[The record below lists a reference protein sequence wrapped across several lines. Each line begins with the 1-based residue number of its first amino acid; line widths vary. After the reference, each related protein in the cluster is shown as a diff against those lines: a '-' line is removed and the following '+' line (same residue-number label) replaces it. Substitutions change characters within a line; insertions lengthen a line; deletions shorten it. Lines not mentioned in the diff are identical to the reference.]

1 MIDGGLYGYGV
12 AEFTRM
18 LLQHL
23 DRRRVTSVGLFLGR
37 GQDRDYLSPFCD
49 EVCDLGTGC
58 LVPLSLAGRGR
69 FYVPNLLNKGSIF
82 LRAIAATAGAIRR
95 LRLDMVHVQ
104 FYPLH
109 LVAGLACR
117 LADVPCIWHWHGP
130 FLKQGL
136 AGGALDLAFGA
147 LASQTI
153 CISHFVEGTL
163 PPLAAG
169 RSCTIHN
176 GVDTEDIHAN
186 QRRGWL
192 RRRIGIT
199 DDTPLVGLF
208 GAIAPRKGHEY
219 FLRAA
224 AGVLKELPGA
234 RFCIVGGENVVLKS
248 RMGFEAQLR
257 QLSHDLGISQ
267 EVIFAGEIPKAAL
280 AMSDCD
286 VICMPTV
293 PSGMDTGEGF
303 GLVMV
308 EAMAAGVAVIA
319 TNCGAPPEII
329 EPGVSGLLVAP
340 RNPDSLAT
348 AMIDLLKD
356 ARKRQAMGQAARLRA
371 ATFFDIRRTT
381 RALELAYR
389 RLAHSST
396 AWTGPHCVPD
406 TQDCR

>member
-1 MIDGGLYGYGV
+1 MDGGLYGYGV

-18 LLQHL
+18 ILKGL
-23 DRRRVTSVGLFLGR
+23 DRRMVTSVGLFLGR
-37 GQDRDYLSPFCD
+37 GQDRDYLAPLCD
-49 EVCDLGTGC
+49 EVYDLGTGC

-109 LVAGLACR
+109 LIAGLACR
-117 LADVPCIWHWHGP
+117 LANVPCIWHWHGP
-130 FLKQGL
+130 FLKRGL
-136 AGGALDLAFGA
+136 TGAALDLAFGA
-147 LASQTI
+147 LASRTV

-163 PPLAAG
+163 PPLAA
-169 RSCTIHN
+169 RRACTIHN
-176 GVDTEDIHAN
+176 GVDTADISTN
-186 QRRGWL
+186 QRRGEL
-192 RRRIGIT
+192 RERIGIT
-199 DDTPLVGLF
+199 GDAPLVGLF

-224 AGVLKELPGA
+224 AIVLKELPDT

-257 QLSHDLGISQ
+257 QLSHTLGISK
-267 EVIFAGEIPKAAL
+267 EVVFAGEIPKAAL
-280 AMSDCD
+280 MMSDCD
-286 VICMPTV
+286 VVCMPTV
-293 PSGMDTGEGF
+293 PSGMDAGEGF

-308 EAMAAGVAVIA
+308 EAMAAGVPVIA
-319 TNCGAPPEII
+319 SNCGAPPEII
-329 EPGVSGLLVAP
+329 EPGVSGVLVAP
-340 RNPDSLAT
+340 RDADSLAT
-348 AMIDLLKD
+348 ALIDLLKD
-356 ARKRQAMGQAARLRA
+356 ARKRQAMGQAARHRV
-371 ATFFDIRRTT
+371 ATHFDIRRTT

-389 RLAHSST
+389 RLAPRNAT
-396 AWTGPHCVPD
+396 QTGPNGAPD